1 MRVYPADDIQG
12 AAGAI
17 LAKELGVRH
26 AYVFL
31 DDPQEGYGGSL
42 APAFATAARRLGLE
56 VTGPAS
62 PRPRD
67 RFRALARRLRKEGV
81 DGVYVAGVNDDRTA
95 EFIRA
100 MRHGLGPGLVLIAPD
115 AFLPAAAQPKNIGPE
130 AAGMYVSGAVVTR
143 PEEQLPP
150 AGKRF
155 VKEFRATQRGRNID
169 FYAPYAAQATEVLL
183 DAIAHSDGSR
193 ASVARELLRVRLS
206 DGIVGRVAFDRNGD
220 PTHNLI
226 PIFRVPKNA
235 PEALF
240 PDDPVDRV
248 IPTPVRLVR

>member
-17 LAKELGVRH
+17 LAKKLGVRH

-67 RFRALARRLRKEGV
+67 GFRALARRLRKEGV
-81 DGVYVAGVNDDRTA
+81 DGVYVAGVSNDRTA

-100 MRHGLGPGLVLIAPD
+100 MRRGLGPASSSSRP
-115 AFLPAAAQPKNIGPE
+115 
-130 AAGMYVSGAVVTR
+130 TR
-143 PEEQLPP
+143 
-150 AGKRF
+150 
-155 VKEFRATQRGRNID
+155 
-169 FYAPYAAQATEVLL
+169 
-183 DAIAHSDGSR
+183 SSR
-193 ASVARELLRVRLS
+193 PLRS
-206 DGIVGRVAFDRNGD
+206 
-220 PTHNLI
+220 
-226 PIFRVPKNA
+226 
-235 PEALF
+235 
-240 PDDPVDRV
+240 
-248 IPTPVRLVR
+248 